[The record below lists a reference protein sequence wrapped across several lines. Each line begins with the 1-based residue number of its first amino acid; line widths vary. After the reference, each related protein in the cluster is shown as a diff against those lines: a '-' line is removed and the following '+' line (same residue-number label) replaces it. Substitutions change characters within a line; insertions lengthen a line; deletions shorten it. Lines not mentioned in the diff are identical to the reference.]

1 MPTRI
6 QECIRLHTHTKLKY
20 ETHLWVDEQNFWV
33 TQVRWAIDVN
43 CCCCTWQR
51 GCIAVQHGPAWHVM
65 TTFHVCLLDKSS
77 LSFQKN
83 KNMFTYFPSRRRSWF
98 YLTKT
103 NNIFRDAL
111 VPSIGYWRLT
121 LRAEVRS
128 PSLFYFWL
136 APNELLGW
144 ERMRFFPHIIGWWI
158 QLAWTNCTFKFFTVV
173 QMVTPLSRTLNN
185 WLTIIY
191 YIILPG

>member
-1 MPTRI
+1 MHTFTYTHKIKIWNTPVSGWAEFLSYTGTVGHWRQLLLLHLTAWMHSSAAWTRMA
-6 QECIRLHTHTKLKY
+6 CNDN
-20 ETHLWVDEQNFWV
+20 VS
-33 TQVRWAIDVN
+33 
-43 CCCCTWQR
+43 C
-51 GCIAVQHGPAWHVM
+51 
-65 TTFHVCLLDKSS
+65 
-77 LSFQKN
+77 LSFRQVESLLSKKN

-173 QMVTPLSRTLNN
+173 QMVTSLSRTLNN